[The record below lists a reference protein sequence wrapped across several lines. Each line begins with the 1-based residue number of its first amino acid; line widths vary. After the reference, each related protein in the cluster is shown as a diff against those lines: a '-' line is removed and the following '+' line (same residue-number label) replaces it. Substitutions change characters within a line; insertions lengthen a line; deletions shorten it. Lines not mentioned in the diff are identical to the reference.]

1 MKISVNWLN
10 EYVKVDDLD
19 VNVLADTITNAGIEI
34 EGVESLS
41 SGTGLTT
48 GLITCCEDHPDS
60 DHLHVC
66 KVDIGSEVL
75 DIVCGA
81 PNAREGI
88 KVIVAKVGAQLPG
101 GNIKASTIRGV
112 ASNGMLCS
120 LLELGIDKAM
130 LPEGSA
136 SLNGIEELDE
146 SIALGNENILKDLG
160 YQDYLL
166 DVSPTPNRADCSSM
180 WGFALEVGAIL
191 NREVNIPWIKDYAN
205 QGKTSK
211 LVVESKASGCPI
223 FLGKV
228 INSLKLGPSPKWM
241 QQYLL
246 ASGVKSINNV
256 VDISNYVM
264 LETGQPLHFYDLR
277 SNPDQHICVVD
288 DYSGEYTALDGMTYA
303 IQENDLMITSKGSA
317 AGIAG
322 IMGGDNTKIENDT
335 TGIIIE
341 AALFKH
347 DSIRKTS
354 NRIGL
359 QTEAALRFSKGLDP
373 LAQVKAMDRAVELL
387 VKYADASDLEE
398 TKIYGEVTYQPRKVE
413 ETLSHMNMLLGTHYS
428 MDEVVDVLSRLNLK
442 PDVTGD
448 VITCTV
454 PSYRSLD
461 ISLPCDIDEE
471 VIRIKG
477 FDSLPTTLPYMP
489 MTNGKLTPAQSLRR
503 VIRSLLCSNGLN
515 ETVSFTLVDD
525 YAANHGALPLGECI
539 AIASPLSEDRKYVRS
554 SLLGS
559 LASVASYNLAHNNKD
574 INLFEVSSVYAN
586 KHVDLAP
593 GQVHHY
599 KDENPWYQQEHLGI
613 FLNGNLQ
620 QSRVL
625 HQETTASFYTLK
637 GLLLALLD
645 KIGYDSKRV
654 QLKPNTLNTTDFHPY
669 QSATLSINN
678 KVVAIFG
685 RLHPNFEAHYDIK
698 EGYFA
703 EVNLDALLTSNPSAI
718 KIAPINKYPTI
729 SRDISLVVEDSV
741 QAKDLIALIKKNGA
755 NMIKQVEV
763 FDIYKGEH
771 VKKGYKSISLK
782 LVYESY
788 EQTLKDNDINPVH
801 EKVLEALNAKYN
813 ATLRS

>member
-428 MDEVVDVLSRLNLK
+428 MDEVVDVLSRLNLQ

-625 HQETTASFYTLK
+625 HQETMASFYTLK
-637 GLLLALLD
+637 GLLFALLD

>member
-146 SIALGNENILKDLG
+146 SIALGNENILKYLG

-241 QQYLL
+241 QQHLL

-599 KDENPWYQQEHLGI
+599 KDDNPWYQQEHLGI

-625 HQETTASFYTLK
+625 HQETMASFYTLK
-637 GLLLALLD
+637 GLLFALLD

-771 VKKGYKSISLK
+771 VEKGYKSISLK

>member
-428 MDEVVDVLSRLNLK
+428 MDEVVDVLSRLNLQ

>member
-1 MKISVNWLN
+1 
-10 EYVKVDDLD
+10 
-19 VNVLADTITNAGIEI
+19 
-34 EGVESLS
+34 
-41 SGTGLTT
+41 
-48 GLITCCEDHPDS
+48 
-60 DHLHVC
+60 
-66 KVDIGSEVL
+66 
-75 DIVCGA
+75 
-81 PNAREGI
+81 
-88 KVIVAKVGAQLPG
+88 
-101 GNIKASTIRGV
+101 
-112 ASNGMLCS
+112 
-120 LLELGIDKAM
+120 
-130 LPEGSA
+130 
-136 SLNGIEELDE
+136 
-146 SIALGNENILKDLG
+146 
-160 YQDYLL
+160 
-166 DVSPTPNRADCSSM
+166 
-180 WGFALEVGAIL
+180 
-191 NREVNIPWIKDYAN
+191 
-205 QGKTSK
+205 
-211 LVVESKASGCPI
+211 
-223 FLGKV
+223 
-228 INSLKLGPSPKWM
+228 
-241 QQYLL
+241 
-246 ASGVKSINNV
+246 
-256 VDISNYVM
+256 
-264 LETGQPLHFYDLR
+264 
-277 SNPDQHICVVD
+277 
-288 DYSGEYTALDGMTYA
+288 
-303 IQENDLMITSKGSA
+303 
-317 AGIAG
+317 
-322 IMGGDNTKIENDT
+322 
-335 TGIIIE
+335 
-341 AALFKH
+341 
-347 DSIRKTS
+347 
-354 NRIGL
+354 
-359 QTEAALRFSKGLDP
+359 
-373 LAQVKAMDRAVELL
+373 MDRAVELL

-703 EVNLDALLTSNPSAI
+703 EVNLDLDYMIIQVLCPEI
-718 KIAPINKYPTI
+718 VPINKYPTI

-771 VKKGYKSISLK
+771 VEKGYKSISLK